1 SVRKTSRAL
10 LVGCEVGS
18 QPRCPRAR
26 AARRDRRRVCFI
38 DGLSAQGGESR
49 HPAIALMC
57 GLFVKGQAYPKL
69 RRLARTLP
77 RCPSRI
83 FGRNAFDSERR
94 QHFIIERDG
103 SREVTSTDGQMTK
116 H

>member
-1 SVRKTSRAL
+1 
-10 LVGCEVGS
+10 GS
-18 QPRCPRAR
+18 QSRCAR
-26 AARRDRRRVCFI
+26 VLGARRDRRRVCFI

-83 FGRNAFDSERR
+83 SDGKAFDSEWR
-94 QHFIIERDG
+94 QHDIIEGD
-103 SREVTSTDGQMTK
+103 SSCEVTSTDGHMTK